1 MEWPVFFKYR
11 TKIKHLT
18 LNWPCVELALH
29 HPTHSRHF
37 WFDRQFF
44 VSSWI
49 IRLLAVHRASRS
61 IVEPCPRLQFPIS
74 PSNIEYRTLWTFQHA
89 CRRTIGVNQKDFL
102 FRTYLN
108 PPNTTLRHATNSIAR
123 IGEPSVRIPS
133 LCNLQQRK
141 EGHHWLTNMWIE
153 SSLIS
158 QLEVSH
164 FARHDPSRNYATP
177 HYFACIL

>member
-29 HPTHSRHF
+29 HPTHPRHF

-61 IVEPCPRLQFPIS
+61 IVEPCPRLQFPIF

-123 IGEPSVRIPS
+123 IGEPSS
-133 LCNLQQRK
+133 LLWYHNWRWATRSNPIWALRRCSSQDGWKFPAILYRRNQ
-141 EGHHWLTNMWIE
+141 E
-153 SSLIS
+153 SSW
-158 QLEVSH
+158 
-164 FARHDPSRNYATP
+164 
-177 HYFACIL
+177 